1 MDREVTTDLVEQALA
16 TFYHGPP
23 EQHQAA
29 NSWLTAVQISPSAW
43 TFCWELLRKDGQT
56 EMQFFGACTLH
67 VKLSRF
73 WKELPPEQYDE
84 VKKKYVLQFCFFV
97 FFSFFLRRF
106 DSYR

>member
-1 MDREVTTDLVEQALA
+1 METTDVSSDLVEQALA

-29 NSWLTAVQISPSAW
+29 NSWLTSVQISPSAW
-43 TFCWELLRKDGQT
+43 TFCWDLLRRDGQT

-73 WKELPPEQYDE
+73 WKELPPEKYDE
-84 VKKKYVLQFCFFV
+84 VRIFNDAFDYVLTLAHRV
-97 FFSFFLRRF
+97 G
-106 DSYR
+106 

>member
-1 MDREVTTDLVEQALA
+1 MSSDLVEQALA

-29 NSWLTAVQISPSAW
+29 NSWLTSVQISPSAW
-43 TFCWELLRKDGQT
+43 TFCWDLLRRDGQT

-73 WKELPPEQYDE
+73 WKELPPEKYDE
-84 VKKKYVLQFCFFV
+84 VRILDDAFDFVLTLAHRV
-97 FFSFFLRRF
+97 G
-106 DSYR
+106 